1 MQRVQRWAWVSG
13 VAVMMSAALG
23 LGLRAQAPASSPLIS
38 TEQVAALLGQPQL
51 VLLHVGPAQA
61 YEGRHLPGARLV
73 STADVS
79 VTGNLPDGTTLNL
92 QLPDAETLKGQLE
105 ALGIS
110 DDSQIVVY
118 AAAPGV
124 TASATRIMA
133 TLYAAGL
140 GERSQLMD
148 GGLTKWAAENRATTA
163 DVPEAKTGSLRP
175 LEMRPLVVEA
185 EEVQARMGAAGT
197 TIVDARTPAF
207 YSGASTG
214 GSQQN
219 PHKTGHI
226 TGAVNV
232 PFSSLYDAQGQF
244 RSVDQLRAA
253 FVNAG
258 VKPGDQVI
266 AYCHIG
272 QQATVAVFAA
282 RLAGFDVR
290 LYDGSFEDWSK
301 RDGATTI
308 KK

>member
-1 MQRVQRWAWVSG
+1 MRREQRRL
-13 VAVMMSAALG
+13 ALG
-23 LGLRAQAPASSPLIS
+23 MMALLVCGGFTPASAEAQATRTPLIS
-38 TEQVAALLGQPQL
+38 TEQVAALVGQPQL

-61 YEGRHLPGARLV
+61 YPARHLPGARLTT
-73 STADVS
+73 TADIS
-79 VTGNLPDGTTLNL
+79 VPGALADGTTLNL

-110 DDSQIVVY
+110 DDSHIVVY
-118 AAAPGV
+118 AAAPGM
-124 TASATRIMA
+124 TASATRVMV
-133 TLYAAGL
+133 TLQAAGL
-140 GERSQLMD
+140 GDRAQLMD
-148 GGLTKWAAENRATTA
+148 GGLTKWAAEGRAVT
-163 DVPEAKTGSLRP
+163 DQVPAPTTGSLRA
-175 LEMRPLVVEA
+175 LEMRPLVVDGD
-185 EEVQARMGAAGT
+185 EVQARIGAPGT

-214 GSQQN
+214 GSQQA

-226 TGAVNV
+226 VSAVNV

-244 RSVDQLRAA
+244 RPVDELRAA
-253 FVNAG
+253 FTSAG

-290 LYDGSFEDWSK
+290 LYDGSFEEWSK
-301 RDGATTI
+301 RDGAVVI